1 MGWSYPCD
9 AFSLGCILVE
19 FYTGTALF
27 QTHDNLEHLAMME
40 AVMGPMPLQFARKAA
55 KTKAEYFK
63 EGPKLDWP
71 PRNKKVT
78 TASKKEVKATRAL
91 AVSAP
96 IAVLSMRSMLTG
108 TTLLLPRF
116 FRAGSR
122 GIGNH
127 STRRLDQ
134 RPVPGPGAQAATLRP
149 RATDHRP
156 SGTRTQVL
164 RRAHPERVIMTC
176 YSVESGWCRM
186 LHPGRQSIIQS
197 FIRRST

>member
-1 MGWSYPCD
+1 MAHFPTAVFLDSTYTLVSGRNLRYSSSSYVLLDMGWSYPCD

-96 IAVLSMRSMLTG
+96 FAVLSM
-108 TTLLLPRF
+108 
-116 FRAGSR
+116 
-122 GIGNH
+122 
-127 STRRLDQ
+127 
-134 RPVPGPGAQAATLRP
+134 
-149 RATDHRP
+149 
-156 SGTRTQVL
+156 
-164 RRAHPERVIMTC
+164 
-176 YSVESGWCRM
+176 
-186 LHPGRQSIIQS
+186 
-197 FIRRST
+197 